1 MVIGGAGG
9 PRRPAPV
16 AKFVISRFSRF
27 HFYKHAWERHAAHMM
42 SLDVDRLIK
51 LNVPD
56 ETFALAVFIDW
67 DISKKPWMFP
77 RDRGGYS

>member
-1 MVIGGAGG
+1 
-9 PRRPAPV
+9 
-16 AKFVISRFSRF
+16 
-27 HFYKHAWERHAAHMM
+27 MM